1 MWPASGQAIFS
12 WIFSKTICKEKF
24 PSDVIATVCLSHAH
38 NGRIKAGEKKS
49 EEFLISSWQSTALM
63 SKTLNE

>member
-38 NGRIKAGEKKS
+38 NGRINAGEK
-49 EEFLISSWQSTALM
+49 IGRV
-63 SKTLNE
+63 LN